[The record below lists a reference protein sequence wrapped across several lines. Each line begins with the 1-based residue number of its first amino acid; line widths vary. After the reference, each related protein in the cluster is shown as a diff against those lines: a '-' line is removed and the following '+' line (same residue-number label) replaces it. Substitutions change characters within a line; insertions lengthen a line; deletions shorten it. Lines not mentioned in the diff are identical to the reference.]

1 MKFKINTAKTKL
13 MTPGNRQTVTG
24 IVVNEKPQVV
34 FHKRNELRQAMYYIR
49 NLELMSIRIEKLTK
63 GTFETLLERINF
75 VLQINPKTL
84 NS

>member
-34 FHKRNELRQAMYYIR
+34 FHKRN
-49 NLELMSIRIEKLTK
+49 
-63 GTFETLLERINF
+63 
-75 VLQINPKTL
+75 
-84 NS
+84 